1 MIVKRALRR
10 SLAQVRHVTPVP
22 PGAARGLVAEV
33 YAQVERDFG
42 MLAPPVA
49 LHSAAPEVMAAAWML
64 LRESLLAQG
73 QVARGAKELVAT
85 EVSRANACPY
95 CVDVHGATLR
105 GLGGPAPAEP
115 GPLPEVVGTRLTFHY
130 LNRMVNVFLGESPLP
145 PEVPGGMRGGA
156 LRVLGAMMG
165 ASARK
170 PRPPGDSLRLLPD
183 APLPAELSWADGNP
197 YVAGAVARA
206 TAAVAAAGERS
217 VPEPVRDLVTAEVGK
232 WDGTPPGLSTA
243 WATEAAAGLAPG
255 HRPVARLALLTA
267 KASYQAGTA
276 IDAFR
281 ATDPSDRALLE
292 VTAWASMMTA
302 RARSG
307 GP

>member
-1 MIVKRALRR
+1 MVVKKALRR

-22 PGAARGLVAEV
+22 PGAARGLVADV

-49 LHSAAPEVMAAAWML
+49 LHSAAPDVMAGVWML

-73 QVARGAKELVAT
+73 LVPRAAKELVAT

-105 GLGGPAPAEP
+105 GLGGPAPAAPDP
-115 GPLPEVVGTRLTFHY
+115 GPEVTGTRLTFHY

-145 PEVPGGMRGGA
+145 PAVPGAMRGGA
-156 LRVLGAMMG
+156 LRVLGSMMG
-165 ASARK
+165 SSARR
-170 PRPPGDSLRLLPD
+170 PRPPGDSLGLLPD
-183 APLPAELSWADGNP
+183 APLPADLRWAEGNQ

-206 TAAVAAAGERS
+206 TAAVSQAGERS
-217 VPEPVRDLVTAEVGK
+217 VPEPVRDLVTAEVTK
-232 WDGTPPGLSTA
+232 WDGTPPGLSRA
-243 WATEAAAGLAPG
+243 WCEDAVATLAPA
-255 HRPVARLALLTA
+255 HRPTGRLALLTA
-267 KASYQAGTA
+267 MASYQAGTA
-276 IDAFR
+276 VGDVKA
-281 ATDPSDRALLE
+281 DDRALLE
-292 VTAWASMMTA
+292 ITAWASMVAA

-307 GP
+307 GS

>member
-1 MIVKRALRR
+1 MVVKKALRR

-22 PGAARGLVAEV
+22 PGAARGLVADV

-49 LHSAAPEVMAAAWML
+49 LHSAAPEVMAGVWML

-73 QVARGAKELVAT
+73 LVSRAAKELVAT

-105 GLGGPAPAEP
+105 GLGGPAPAMPEP
-115 GPLPEVVGTRLTFHY
+115 GPEVIGTRLTFHY

-145 PEVPGGMRGGA
+145 PAVPGAVRGGA
-156 LRVLGAMMG
+156 LRVLGSMMG
-165 ASARK
+165 SSARRS
-170 PRPPGDSLRLLPD
+170 RPPGDSLGLLPD
-183 APLPAELSWADGNP
+183 APLPADLHWAEGNP

-206 TAAVAAAGERS
+206 TAAVSQAGERS
-217 VPEPVRDLVTAEVGK
+217 VPEPVRELVTAEVAK
-232 WDGTPPGLSTA
+232 WDGTPPGPSRA
-243 WATEAAAGLAPG
+243 WCEDAVAALAPA
-255 HRPVARLALLTA
+255 HRPTGRLALLTA
-267 KASYQAGTA
+267 MASYQAGTA
-276 IDAFR
+276 VGDVQA
-281 ATDPSDRALLE
+281 DDRGLLE
-292 VTAWASMMTA
+292 ITAWASMVAA

-307 GP
+307 GS